1 MKYNIYFFYFLFFFT
16 ISGCNQQKAE
26 STNSEPTS
34 DSTQVHSENNERSL
48 KVFVFMNGDIS
59 SDGKIVSLE
68 QLDSEFKYLSKDKG
82 IVFYSKENIEGDGPE
97 ESMKV
102 IDLVAKYE
110 LPVQFYTD
118 STFREIYN

>member
-1 MKYNIYFFYFLFFFT
+1 MKYNIYFFYFLLFFT

-26 STNSEPTS
+26 STNSELTS
-34 DSTQVHSENNERSL
+34 DSTLVHSENNERSL

-68 QLDSEFKYLSKDKG
+68 QLDSEFKYLSNDKG
-82 IVFYSKENIEGDGPE
+82 IVFYSRENIEGDGPE

-118 STFREIYN
+118 STFKEIFN